1 MCTVHNNDEVVYAH
15 IAGPVFAKQDVV
27 EGRGYKSGLRGDAN
41 TGHCLAS
48 SHTARPPLFSTVASH
63 PSGEEF
69 INRSLLDSVDAQADA
84 EPISSSDSEAT
95 GTSGNAFGSLP
106 SSSSMSIGSPS
117 VPYHIS
123 MQSQQPPRP
132 DSPSSNMTIPNN
144 LKSASH
150 PLDPYSSAAQSN
162 NISHSMY
169 NSMNNLHIPPDYNPL
184 TSAEPDALNLQ
195 AKLNGFGP
203 GPFNSRSSV
212 SFNPF
217 PPRNRPSNVPFRD
230 TSAAF
235 NTVAYQQSGDMFA
248 QSQQAQAS
256 AFGFDTMSLSGRA
269 HDFATVGAQSPS
281 SLGANGTTHNKM
293 SFSMDGF
300 RPGLESLLQSQQMNQ
315 QTSLSGSLPLQQQ
328 GSQQPFQGPY
338 GNGALPSHTQ
348 FGPTLPTSTAGTG
361 AAAGQGGAL
370 TGGPGMNH
378 VNGAAQ
384 NHQQEEI
391 STIFV
396 VGFPEDM
403 QEREFQNMFTFSAG
417 FEAATLKIPNKEF
430 TAYGTGTNGPSGPNA
445 RMQYPGSNDP
455 YNLVTMNQGGVVVDG
470 GRDGQTT
477 SWPAAADDSHF
488 IPSNLPVQPPRKQII
503 GFAKFRSRQEA
514 LEARDILQGRR
525 VDIERGAV
533 LKAEMAKKNLHTKR
547 GPGVPPESAG
557 YSGLNGPPGLGANT
571 AVGNTEALAQ
581 RDRELGALGAM
592 GITGLGQRR
601 ERLGDRRV
609 EDERERRRSDMGPV
623 GSLGAMGTRGARER
637 AEEDERERER
647 KRKEHLRLRDNS
659 DAFEAF
665 HSVPQQMARQSVNSL
680 LSAENGMMPNGSG
693 SSLPSP
699 PAMSSVPSQGDGIN
713 GLNNGPW
720 TSLRDVGASAALR
733 KMSAPVF
740 STTTLPARPSSPP
753 QYSPPAMFDYP
764 AVQNGNA
771 GPGNHGA
778 PFSPQSNSSSLPG
791 HPSLPT
797 RPRPSSP
804 GTEQPLQ
811 QPGGAIAG
819 EAVPSS
825 QPLSSASS
833 VSSSQNGHDEELSH
847 SVAALAVNTDSGM
860 TSPQLPSPASG
871 ASSGR
876 NPGDQ
881 NPPIN
886 TLYVGNLPT
895 STAGGLPLNHLEDRL
910 RELFSKRPGYRKLC
924 FRQKSNGPMCF
935 VEFEDVHYATR
946 ALQDLYGNTLSGLV
960 KGGGIRLSYSKN
972 PLGVRTPTSAGG
984 TNGSSMQQQ
993 QSFAASFSEAF
1004 AAHRQAES
1012 EGARPRRDTSTM
1024 TSPTASYHYTTSP
1037 PPPRFVSPPPSGPFS
1052 ALTSPNG
1059 TFPRANSQGFGMA
1072 PGSTNMF
1079 SPFGISPT
1087 HSTIPD
1093 QSNADGNPDSL
1104 SHNITPTTPNLE
1116 PSRAG

>member
-1 MCTVHNNDEVVYAH
+1 M
-15 IAGPVFAKQDVV
+15 P
-27 EGRGYKSGLRGDAN
+27 
-41 TGHCLAS
+41 
-48 SHTARPPLFSTVASH
+48 
-63 PSGEEF
+63 
-69 INRSLLDSVDAQADA
+69 
-84 EPISSSDSEAT
+84 
-95 GTSGNAFGSLP
+95 
-106 SSSSMSIGSPS
+106 IGSPS

-123 MQSQQPPRP
+123 MQSHQPARP

-144 LKSASH
+144 LKSH
-150 PLDPYSSAAQSN
+150 PLDPYAAAQSN
-162 NISHSMY
+162 SISHSMY
-169 NSMNNLHIPPDYNPL
+169 NSMNNIPIPPDYNPL
-184 TSAEPDALNLQ
+184 NPAEHDALNLQ
-195 AKLNGFGP
+195 AKLNGFSS
-203 GPFNSRSSV
+203 GPFNSRSSM

-217 PPRNRPSNVPFRD
+217 PPRTRPNNVPFRD

-235 NTVAYQQSGDMFA
+235 NTGVYQQSGDVFSPQTQQGQAPSFA
-248 QSQQAQAS
+248 
-256 AFGFDTMSLSGRA
+256 FDSMSLQSRT
-269 HDFATVGAQSPS
+269 HDFATLSAQNSS
-281 SLGANGTTHNKM
+281 SLGANSTAPNKM

-300 RPGLESLLQSQQMNQ
+300 RPGLESLLQPQQLNQ
-315 QTSLSGSLPLQQQ
+315 QASLSGSLPLHQQ
-328 GSQQPFQGPY
+328 GSQQAFQGAY
-338 GNGALPSHTQ
+338 GNGLSHLSHGPPGALPSHTQ
-348 FGPTLPTSTAGTG
+348 FGPTLPTTAGSG
-361 AAAGQGGAL
+361 ATSGQGGSLA
-370 TGGPGMNH
+370 GGPGMNH
-378 VNGAAQ
+378 VNGSSQ

-403 QEREFQNMFTFSAG
+403 QEREFQNMFTFSPG

-430 TAYGTGTNGPSGPNA
+430 TAYGSGTSGPSGPST

-455 YNLVTMNQGGVVVDG
+455 YNLVTVNQGGVVVDG
-470 GRDGQTT
+470 GRDGPTT
-477 SWPAAADDSHF
+477 SWPSATDDSHF
-488 IPSNLPVQPPRKQII
+488 VSSNLPVQPPRKQII
-503 GFAKFRSRQEA
+503 GFAKFRTRQEA
-514 LEARDILQGRR
+514 QDARDVLQGRR

-547 GPGVPPESAG
+547 GPGVPPGMPMNNNFMNNAAPPIPENLAG
-557 YSGLNGPPGLGANT
+557 YSALNGLAGLGANP
-571 AVGNTEALAQ
+571 AAANSEALAQ

-601 ERLGDRRV
+601 ERIMDRRV

-623 GSLGAMGTRGARER
+623 GSLGTGAMGTRGARER

-665 HSVPQQMARQSVNSL
+665 HSVPQQMARQNINSL
-680 LSAENGMMPNGSG
+680 LSAENGMLSNGSG
-693 SSLPSP
+693 PSLPSP
-699 PAMSSVPSQGDGIN
+699 PAISSVPSQGEGLN
-713 GLNNGPW
+713 SLNNGPW

-740 STTTLPARPSSPP
+740 STTSTLPPRPPSPARHSPP
-753 QYSPPAMFDYP
+753 STFDSYMT
-764 AVQNGNA
+764 QNGNA
-771 GPGNHGA
+771 ASANLIA
-778 PFSPQSNSSSLPG
+778 PFSPPSNSSSLSG
-791 HPSLPT
+791 HPSLPS

-804 GTEQPLQ
+804 GPEQPAQ
-811 QPGGAIAG
+811 ST
-819 EAVPSS
+819 EAAPS
-825 QPLSSASS
+825 QPVSSASS
-833 VSSSQNGHDEELSH
+833 ASGSQNDHDEELSR

-910 RELFSKRPGYRKLC
+910 RDLFSKRPGYRKLC

-935 VEFEDVHYATR
+935 VEFEDVHYATK
-946 ALQDLYGNTLSGLV
+946 ALQELYGNPLGGLV

-972 PLGVRTPTSAGG
+972 PLGVRTPTSAGSA
-984 TNGSSMQQQ
+984 NGSSMQQQ
-993 QSFAASFSEAF
+993 LSFAASFSEAF
-1004 AAHRQAES
+1004 AAHRQVEV
-1012 EGARPRRDTSTM
+1012 EGTGPRRDASSVA
-1024 TSPTASYHYTTSP
+1024 SPTSSYHYTASP
-1037 PPPRFVSPPPSGPFS
+1037 PPPRFVSPPPSGSFS
-1052 ALTSPNG
+1052 AMTSPNE
-1059 TFPRANSQGFGMA
+1059 TFPRVNSQGFGMA
-1072 PGSTNMF
+1072 PGNTNMF
-1079 SPFGISPT
+1079 LPFGISAT

-1093 QSNADGNPDSL
+1093 QSNADGNTEPL

>member
-1 MCTVHNNDEVVYAH
+1 
-15 IAGPVFAKQDVV
+15 
-27 EGRGYKSGLRGDAN
+27 
-41 TGHCLAS
+41 
-48 SHTARPPLFSTVASH
+48 
-63 PSGEEF
+63 
-69 INRSLLDSVDAQADA
+69 
-84 EPISSSDSEAT
+84 
-95 GTSGNAFGSLP
+95 
-106 SSSSMSIGSPS
+106 
-117 VPYHIS
+117 
-123 MQSQQPPRP
+123 MQSQQPARSN
-132 DSPSSNMTIPNN
+132 SPSSTMTIANN
-144 LKSASH
+144 LKPASH
-150 PLDPYSSAAQSN
+150 PVDPYSAAAQSN

-184 TSAEPDALNLQ
+184 NSAEPDALNLQ
-195 AKLNGFGP
+195 AKLNGFGS
-203 GPFNSRSSV
+203 GPFNSRSSL

-217 PPRNRPSNVPFRD
+217 PPRPRHNNVPFRD

-235 NTVAYQQSGDMFA
+235 NTVAYQQSGDMFGA
-248 QSQQAQAS
+248 QNQQAQSS
-256 AFGFDTMSLSGRA
+256 AFGFDSMSAPGRA
-269 HDFATVGAQSPS
+269 QDFATVGVQNAS
-281 SLGANGTTHNKM
+281 SLGANSTAHNK
-293 SFSMDGF
+293 FSMDGGF

-315 QTSLSGSLPLQQQ
+315 QTSLPTTLPLHQQ
-328 GSQQPFQGPY
+328 GSQQPFQGAF
-338 GNGALPSHTQ
+338 GNGLSHLSHAPPGALPAHTQ
-348 FGPTLPTSTAGTG
+348 FGPTLPTTTAGSG
-361 AAAGQGGAL
+361 AVTGQGASL

-378 VNGAAQ
+378 VNGASQ

-403 QEREFQNMFTFSAG
+403 QEREFQNMFTFSSG

-430 TAYGTGTNGPSGPNA
+430 TAYGTGTNGPSGPSA
-445 RMQYPGSNDP
+445 RTQYPGSNDP
-455 YNLVTMNQGGVVVDG
+455 YNLVTVNQGGVVIDG
-470 GRDGQTT
+470 GRDGPTT
-477 SWPAAADDSHF
+477 SWPAATDDSHF
-488 IPSNLPVQPPRKQII
+488 VPSNLPVQPPRKQII
-503 GFAKFRSRQEA
+503 GFAKFRTRQEA
-514 LEARDILQGRR
+514 LEARDVLQGRR

-547 GPGVPPESAG
+547 GPGVPPGVPMNNNFMNNAAPQMPENLAG
-557 YSGLNGPPGLGANT
+557 YSGLNGLAGLGAN
-571 AVGNTEALAQ
+571 AAAGNTEALAQ
-581 RDRELGALGAM
+581 RDRELGAIGAM

-601 ERLGDRRV
+601 ERMIDRRV

-623 GSLGAMGTRGARER
+623 GSLGAGAMGTRGARER

-680 LSAENGMMPNGSG
+680 LSAENGMLPNGVG

-699 PAMSSVPSQGDGIN
+699 PAMSSVPSQGEGIN
-713 GLNNGPW
+713 GLSNGPW

-740 STTTLPARPSSPP
+740 SPTLPARPASPP
-753 QYSPPAMFDYP
+753 QYSPPASFDVP
-764 AVQNGNA
+764 TVQNGNA
-771 GPGNHGA
+771 APGNYSA

-791 HPSLPT
+791 HPSLPS

-804 GTEQPLQ
+804 GTEQMLQ
-811 QPGGAIAG
+811 QAVDSA
-819 EAVPSS
+819 EAVLSS

-833 VSSSQNGHDEELSH
+833 ASGSQNGHDEELSR

-910 RELFSKRPGYRKLC
+910 RDLFSKRLGYRKLC

-935 VEFEDVHYATR
+935 VEFEDVHYATK
-946 ALQDLYGNTLSGLV
+946 ALQELYGNTLGGLV

-984 TNGSSMQQQ
+984 PNGSSMQHQ
-993 QSFAASFSEAF
+993 QSFAASLEAF
-1004 AAHRQAES
+1004 AAQRQAEV
-1012 EGARPRRDTSTM
+1012 EGARPRRDTSTV
-1024 TSPTASYHYTTSP
+1024 TSPTSSYHYTTSP
-1037 PPPRFVSPPPSGPFS
+1037 PPPRFVSPPPTGPFS
-1052 ALTSPNG
+1052 TLTSPNG
-1059 TFPRANSQGFGMA
+1059 TFPRVNPQAFGMTQ
-1072 PGSTNMF
+1072 GTTSMF

-1093 QSNADGNPDSL
+1093 QSNIADGNSDPL